1 MKLITSLVVA
11 SAMALAMPAFSKD
24 LVKMSTL
31 GPGSS
36 PNLVMTTFA
45 TIVNQNSDGDIEIQ
59 VNATGAAPKHAVE
72 AATQKTDMFMY
83 APVIQNFMMQKK
95 AMFAKVD
102 KAPDM
107 AANLRGIL
115 AFPIG
120 VYHFTT
126 IEGSGIESFD
136 DIKGKKVF
144 TGPPVGAARVTAEG
158 VIKAMTGF
166 VAGEDYE
173 AVKLGWGAASQA
185 FQDGQIDLYVNPTNA
200 PSPVIQQVALSKKI
214 RILGIPDARMDD
226 DDIVSLY
233 KRPGGAKGVIP
244 AGIYGDNQLNETDVN
259 TIKAI
264 VGIGAGVHMSDET
277 VYNMT
282 KLFWE
287 NIDTE
292 SEGTPWLRA
301 LALENAFEQMNLPL
315 HAGALKYYDEI
326 GLDIPAE
333 LRAAN

>member
-1 MKLITSLVVA
+1 MKLFTS
-11 SAMALAMPAFSKD
+11 MALASAIALATPAFAKD

-45 TIVNQNSDGDIEIQ
+45 TVVNQGSDGEIEIQ
-59 VNATGAAPKHAVE
+59 VNATGAAPKHAVDT
-72 AATQKTDMFMY
+72 ASGKNDVFMY
-83 APVIQNFMMQKK
+83 APIIHSFMTQKK
-95 AMFAKVD
+95 AMFAKVE
-102 KAPDM
+102 KAPQM

-126 IEGSGIESFD
+126 VEGSGIESFD

-158 VIKAMTGF
+158 VIEAMTGYK
-166 VAGEDYE
+166 AGEDYE

-214 RILGIPDARMDD
+214 LLLGIPDERMTDAD
-226 DDIVSLY
+226 VVSLY
-233 KRPGGAKGVIP
+233 DRPGGSAGKIP
-244 AGIYGDNQLNETDVN
+244 SGIYGENQLNTTDVN
-259 TIKAI
+259 TVRSI
-264 VGIGAGVHMSDET
+264 VGIGAGVHVDDEL
-277 VYNMT
+277 VYQMT

-287 NIDTE
+287 NLE
-292 SEGTPWLRA
+292 GQGEGTPWLRA
-301 LALENAFEQMNLPL
+301 ISIDNAFEQMNLPL
-315 HAGALKYYDEI
+315 HPGALRYYDEI
-326 GLDIPAE
+326 GLDVPAN
-333 LRAAN
+333 LRDAG